1 MNCKAEKLN
10 NFLIENNV
18 TARGNEIVDDP
29 LHTIYVTLGSV
40 HGFEYVFQIDDS
52 PIIGIKAVFS
62 RNINPETEGLLLLL
76 NKLSGKRKTHAY
88 IVDTEG
94 FLCATFAVLFE
105 DETFEPDLLL
115 DYCSLIDRCIGEDL
129 PAVFDLLGLHLPENF
144 YSGVQIEDKDQAVA
158 KSDASEALGE

>member
-1 MNCKAEKLN
+1 MRNNMNFKADKLN
-10 NFLIENNV
+10 KFLIENNV
-18 TARGNEIVDDP
+18 TARGNEIADDP
-29 LHTIYVTLGSV
+29 VHTIYVTLGSV

-76 NKLSGKRKTHAY
+76 NNLSGRRKTHAY
-88 IVDTEG
+88 IVDPEG

-105 DETFEPDLLL
+105 DATFEPDLLL

-129 PAVFDLLGLHLPENF
+129 PAIFDLLGLHLPENF
-144 YSGVQIEDKDQAVA
+144 YSGVQTEEK
-158 KSDASEALGE
+158 